1 MAAELHPDSSYL
13 IKEVGVPLSSAI
25 AAACK
30 ARPADAVE
38 FVAVHLLKSL
48 EVSAAAQKEKLI
60 ASAPKS
66 SAQSESAP
74 SPVPDVSAISA
85 ATSLEQLLHAAEAFA
100 KSHLGAAAVYAARF
114 EKAPPQA
121 VKDEDGNVTM
131 VEDQE
136 PEEAAAE
143 PAADAAP
150 PPAEGEDG
158 APPAE
163 AVDAPAEPKALPKV
177 PKAFWLR
184 YVIATDN
191 NRWLLGKG
199 LRRKIAPATFS
210 ALDGRACL
218 IVNNVFNTD
227 KTINFHGQPL
237 LGSYACAALVDEEN
251 AVVGCLCLDTLGTHA
266 RISEQ
271 HEAVLNQL
279 KDAFAP
285 KFYSLFVAV
294 ELKKKWEREQISSL
308 SPHLSATPEE
318 AVAEE
323 DDAAAIDAKVAAGTA
338 RLDALKAAV
347 AQYAPA
353 AVLDA
358 ELGDSSSGA
367 RSALAA
373 LVIMLRGSKDAPL
386 HALADPAASLLEA
399 AGSGE
404 SLLEAVAAFDPKPR
418 RVLKSFAAAKQLT
431 SDTAPDA
438 LVTHSFVG
446 AVLLCF
452 LKVSLPPSLPN
463 VCVFAQVA
471 YGVPHP
477 PPAGGA
483 AAERQVLPRK
493 KEGGGQS
500 RCSSRRRFRG

>member
-1 MAAELHPDSSYL
+1 MSSELHPDSSYL
-13 IKEVGVPLSSAI
+13 IKEVGAPLSAAI

-48 EVSAAAQKEKLI
+48 EVSAAAQKEKSI

-66 SAQSESAP
+66 SSQSKSAP
-74 SPVPDVSAISA
+74 APAAPDVSAISS
-85 ATSLEQLLHAAEAFA
+85 ATSLEQLLHATEAFA

-131 VEDQE
+131 VEDVE

-143 PAADAAP
+143 PAADAPP

-158 APPAE
+158 APAAAAE
-163 AVDAPAEPKALPKV
+163 DAPPKPKPLPKV

-210 ALDGRACL
+210 ALDNRASL

-251 AVVGCLCLDTLGTHA
+251 AVVGCLCVDTLGTHA
-266 RISEQ
+266 RMSEQ
-271 HEAVLNQL
+271 HEAVLQQL

-285 KFYSLFVAV
+285 KFHELFVAV
-294 ELKKKWEREQISSL
+294 ELKKKWEREQIASL

-323 DDAAAIDAKVAAGTA
+323 DDAAAIDAKVGAGTT
-338 RLDALKAAV
+338 RLDALKAAL

-353 AVLDA
+353 SVLDA

-367 RSALAA
+367 RAALAA
-373 LVIMLRGSKDAPL
+373 LVIMLRGTKDAPL

-399 AGSGE
+399 AISGE

-431 SDTAPDA
+431 SHTAPDA

-446 AVLLCF
+446 AVVLCF
-452 LKVSLPPSLPN
+452 LKASPSPPL
-463 VCVFAQVA
+463 
-471 YGVPHP
+471 HP
-477 PPAGGA
+477 
-483 AAERQVLPRK
+483 K
-493 KEGGGQS
+493 IS
-500 RCSSRRRFRG
+500 YS